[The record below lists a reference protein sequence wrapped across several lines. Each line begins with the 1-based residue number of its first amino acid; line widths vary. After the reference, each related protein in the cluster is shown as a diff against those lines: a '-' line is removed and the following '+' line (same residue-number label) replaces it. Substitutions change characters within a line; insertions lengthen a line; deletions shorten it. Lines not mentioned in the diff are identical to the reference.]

1 MNWQVQPSSN
11 ASVVPGAGIGAIDIW
26 GSLVLI
32 DGSFLQYSRETGE
45 PRAVPSIIDDDQFT
59 PASQFDFILPD
70 RATCPAMTRWFG
82 ADRDRFTNVRRSSPS
97 EDVVVLGGLV
107 GVFSFTYINLPLIY
121 YHV

>member
-1 MNWQVQPSSN
+1 MNWQVQPSFN

-26 GSLVLI
+26 GSLVRI

-70 RATCPAMTRWFG
+70 RATCTPLTRSFV
-82 ADRDRFTNVRRSSPS
+82 AHRFLYAKVRRASPS
-97 EDVVVLGGLV
+97 DYVVVLGRLGA
-107 GVFSFTYINLPLIY
+107 VFTFGYITLPPIQS
-121 YHV
+121 H